1 MRVEDINVALREL
14 FQSLVNDGYKK
25 RHICSLTLGAQS
37 EPQFES
43 FLKGNDFGFRP
54 LQRIIDNLS
63 YKFHIIITP
72 RDTDEEIE
80 KFVADVNQYFLSDC
94 KELLLERLNDQ
105 DTVKSAT
112 TSKKGVIV
120 DVSNEI
126 FEAIVKK

>member
-80 KFVADVNQYFLSDC
+80 KFVADVIN
-94 KELLLERLNDQ
+94 
-105 DTVKSAT
+105 
-112 TSKKGVIV
+112 
-120 DVSNEI
+120 I
-126 FEAIVKK
+126 FFQIAKNSYLKD